1 MTHYLKGQAR
11 NGSDALNTIT
21 RKPAAG
27 EYLTPA
33 ADSDITIYN
42 PLEVAEELVVDAL
55 NRGALLCQGET
66 ITDKEKAALLDYT
79 GRYGLLGFMTAIPL
93 NGGFM
98 VYPHVFFGRN
108 GFFDADYMET
118 KDYLQIFQPFGS
130 KQGQLKTGF
139 TMSPALVMG
148 KTLEY
153 SIVFSRNYAERT
165 DWLFGVFS
173 EFYTYFAA
181 CAAYHATD
189 NPALRSH
196 YADIGVVAFNLLFRG
211 SGISFGFFMDNNLTD
226 EHPEYLRRQISDFRV
241 AFGLVDEPVNI
252 GDEGFKPPD
261 VRFSLW
267 YLDSQIRLFFSIGG
281 GEDAELL
288 VCDPPEDIILK

>member
-66 ITDKEKAALLDYT
+66 ITDKEKAALLDFT
-79 GRYGLLGFMTAIPL
+79 GRYGLLGFMSAIPL

-130 KQGQLKTGF
+130 KQGQPKTGF
-139 TMSPALVMG
+139 TIYLV
-148 KTLEY
+148 
-153 SIVFSRNYAERT
+153 RAQ
-165 DWLFGVFS
+165 GVW
-173 EFYTYFAA
+173 
-181 CAAYHATD
+181 
-189 NPALRSH
+189 
-196 YADIGVVAFNLLFRG
+196 
-211 SGISFGFFMDNNLTD
+211 
-226 EHPEYLRRQISDFRV
+226 Q
-241 AFGLVDEPVNI
+241 
-252 GDEGFKPPD
+252 DEGTAGTGTRENGPQSVKDPQGC
-261 VRFSLW
+261 VSLAGFCC
-267 YLDSQIRLFFSIGG
+267 L
-281 GEDAELL
+281 
-288 VCDPPEDIILK
+288 